1 MEDRVNLPPRGDVKA
16 EGHAGDDFFYFEQTG
31 SFHLELLGSI
41 HVEVG
46 HLEPDLVSYFPR
58 SELRGYSFLHLLL
71 SHFVGSLSVILGH
84 GKI

>member
-46 HLEPDLVSYFPR
+46 HLEPDLVS
-58 SELRGYSFLHLLL
+58 
-71 SHFVGSLSVILGH
+71 
-84 GKI
+84 